1 MKDREHDGAVR
12 YNQAVRLLPARWQ
25 RTACALPADQQQ
37 RAEELRLRAGQPVT
51 VLVDGREI
59 PLSQELLQPSELE
72 QLCDTV
78 SGYSRYAVADTMANG
93 YLTAEGGFR
102 IGLCGTAVRREGRNT
117 NLREISSAVIRIS
130 REWRDTALPLL
141 PQLRENGTLYSTLL
155 ISPPGGGKT
164 TLLRDL
170 IRLLSDGTEEYPP
183 LRTAVA
189 DERGELAVMYHGLP
203 QMDVGRHTDVLTG
216 CPKAEALLLLLRCA
230 NPQVIA
236 VDEITAPPD
245 LGAMTAAANCGV
257 KLLATVHAASEAELR
272 SKPLFAELLSLHV
285 FQRLVT
291 IVCRD
296 GARICQVSEL

>member
-1 MKDREHDGAVR
+1 MNGAERTGTER
-12 YNQAVRLLPARWQ
+12 YEQTIHFLPLRWQ
-25 RTACALPADQQQ
+25 RSARALSTEQKC

-51 VLVDGREI
+51 VLIDGREI

-78 SGYSRYAVADTMANG
+78 SGYSRYAVADTMAGG
-93 YLTAEGGFR
+93 YLIAEGGFR
-102 IGLCGTAVRREGRNT
+102 IGLCGTAVLRDNKST

-130 REWRDTALPLL
+130 REWQNTALPLL
-141 PQLRENGTLYSTLL
+141 PQLWENGTICSTLL

-170 IRLLSDGTEEYPP
+170 IRLISNGTETYQGH
-183 LRTAVA
+183 RVAVA

-216 CPKAEALLLLLRCA
+216 CPKAEAMLLLLRSN

-236 VDEITAPPD
+236 VDEITAPAD
-245 LGAMTAAANCGV
+245 LAAVAAAANCGV
-257 KLLATVHAASEAELR
+257 KLLATVHAGSERELQG
-272 SKPLFAELLSLHV
+272 KPLFAELLSMKV
-285 FQRLVT
+285 FERLIEIT
-291 IVCRD
+291 CSEGERTY
-296 GARICQVSEL
+296 RVSAL